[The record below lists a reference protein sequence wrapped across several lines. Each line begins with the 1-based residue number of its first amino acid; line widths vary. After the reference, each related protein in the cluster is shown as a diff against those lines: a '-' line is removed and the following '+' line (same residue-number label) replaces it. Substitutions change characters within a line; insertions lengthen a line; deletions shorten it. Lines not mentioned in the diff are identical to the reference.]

1 MPIVRYNGPAF
12 YRRSP
17 DAYTPDFSRGEER
30 EVSQAWIDEWRQY
43 LVAPSYTLIGDE
55 GVTEDLHSDG
65 VPDSGWTNSDIT
77 DWLREQGVT
86 VGRGYKTKSK
96 LLELVGLHLNPPAE
110 PAVVE
115 EPEEESEPVA
125 EENIEEESGE

>member
-1 MPIVRYNGPAF
+1 LPIVRYNGPSF

-17 DAYTPDFSRGEER
+17 DAYSPDFTRGEGR
-30 EVSQAWIDEWRQY
+30 EVSQAWVDQWRRY
-43 LVAPSYTLIGDE
+43 LVEPAFTLTGDE

-65 VPDSGWTNSDIT
+65 LPDSGWTNSDIT
-77 DWLREQGVT
+77 SWLREQGVT
-86 VGRGYKTKSK
+86 VGRGYKTKST
-96 LLELVGLHLNPPAE
+96 LLELVDLHLNPPPAE

-115 EPEEESEPVA
+115 EPEPEPVV

>member
-1 MPIVRYNGPAF
+1 MPIVRYNGPSF

-17 DAYTPDFSRGEER
+17 DAYSHDFTRGESR
-30 EVSQAWIDEWRQY
+30 EVSQAWVDEWRRY
-43 LVAPSYTLIGDE
+43 LVEPAFTLTGDE

-65 VPDSGWTNSDIT
+65 IPDSGWTNSDIT
-77 DWLREQGVT
+77 SWLREQGVT
-86 VGRGYKTKSK
+86 VGRGYKTKST
-96 LLELVGLHLNPPAE
+96 LLELVDLHLNPPPAE

-115 EPEEESEPVA
+115 EPEPVV

>member
-1 MPIVRYNGPAF
+1 MPIVRYNGPSF

-17 DAYTPDFSRGEER
+17 DAYSPDFSRGEER
-30 EVSQAWIDEWRQY
+30 EVSQAWVNEWRRL
-43 LVAPSYTLIGDE
+43 LVEPAFTLTGDE

-65 VPDSGWTNSDIT
+65 IPDSGWTNSDIT
-77 DWLREQGVT
+77 NWLREQGVT

-96 LLELVGLHLNPPAE
+96 LLELVDLHLNPPAE

-115 EPEEESEPVA
+115 EEPEPEPVV